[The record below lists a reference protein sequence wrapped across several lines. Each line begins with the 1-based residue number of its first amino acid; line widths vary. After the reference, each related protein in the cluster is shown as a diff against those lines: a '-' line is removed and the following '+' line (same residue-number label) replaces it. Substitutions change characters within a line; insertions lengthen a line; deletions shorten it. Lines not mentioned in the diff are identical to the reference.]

1 MPIVVKYPP
10 KKFIMTDSNTYWHAV
25 YTKPRWEKKVAAL
38 LEAKGIEYYCP
49 LNKVVKQWSDRKKTI
64 LEPLFKSYVF
74 VQVAEEKK
82 WDLLNIAGIINYV
95 TWLGKPAKIKESEIE
110 TIRKFLKEFESV
122 EVVDSALGLNDKVK
136 VKQGVLMNYQ
146 GILLQINGNK
156 ASVKIDSMGLQ
167 LITVIDKKNL
177 EKVYSGKD

>member
-1 MPIVVKYPP
+1 MI
-10 KKFIMTDSNTYWHAV
+10 DNNTYWHAV

-38 LEAKGIEYYCP
+38 LEAKGIEFYCP
-49 LNKVVKQWSDRKKTI
+49 LNKVIKQWSDRKKTI

-74 VQVAEEKK
+74 VQVEEEKK
-82 WDLLNIAGIINYV
+82 WELLNIAGVINYV
-95 TWLGKPAKIKESEIE
+95 TWLGKPAKIKEAEIE
-110 TIRKFLKEFESV
+110 IIRKFLKEFESV
-122 EVVDSALGLNDKVK
+122 EVVDGTLEVNNKVK

-146 GILLQINGNK
+146 GILLQINGNR

-177 EKVYSGKD
+177 EKVAFLKD

>member
-1 MPIVVKYPP
+1 MI
-10 KKFIMTDSNTYWHAV
+10 TDNNTWWHAV

-95 TWLGKPAKIKESEIE
+95 TWLGKPAKIKEAEIE

-122 EVVDSALGLNDKVK
+122 EVVDGNLELNGTVK

-146 GILLQINGNK
+146 GILLQLNGNR

-177 EKVYSGKD
+177 EKVGFRKD